1 MSILVTGASG
11 FVGGALVR
19 RLIGE
24 GKEVHI
30 LLRNSSSRQ
39 RLEGLD
45 GLRIHSADLRDADRV
60 TALVS
65 EIKPRII
72 YHCAV
77 YGGFSSQCDTAA
89 IFDTNLS
96 GTIHLLQ
103 ACERV
108 GFELFINTGSSSE
121 YGIKNHP
128 MREDDSGEPLGDYG
142 VAKCAATMFCRSEA
156 ILKNLPVVTLRLFSP
171 YGPWDDQKRFI
182 PYLIRSLVAGEAP
195 RLSTPR
201 SVRDYIYID
210 DVLDLYQAV
219 TSGEIIPGD
228 IYNAG
233 SGRQHTIGEVAEII
247 HRITGGPQPVR
258 GQEVPQRT
266 EPETWVADISK
277 TEAVFG
283 WQPSKTLGEG
293 LLRTVEWF
301 RGATQ
306 GFP

>member
-30 LLRNSSSRQ
+30 LLRSESSRQ

-45 GLRIHSADLRDADRV
+45 GLRVHIADLRDADGV
-60 TALVS
+60 AALVS
-65 EIKPRII
+65 EIRPRII

-77 YGGFSSQCDTAA
+77 YGGFSSQRDTAA
-89 IFDTNLS
+89 IFDTNLI

-108 GFELFINTGSSSE
+108 GFDRFINTGSSSE
-121 YGIKNHP
+121 YGIKNYP
-128 MREDDSGEPLGDYG
+128 MRENDPGEPLGDYG
-142 VAKCAATMFCRSEA
+142 IAKCAATMFCRSEA

-182 PYLIRSLVAGEAP
+182 PYLIRSLLAGEAP

-219 TSGEIIPGD
+219 TDSAIIPGD
-228 IYNAG
+228 VYNAG

-247 HRITGGPQPVR
+247 HRITGGLQPVW
-258 GQEVPQRT
+258 GQEVSHRP

-277 TEAVFG
+277 TAAEFG
-283 WQPSKTLGEG
+283 WQPSRTLEEG

-301 RGATQ
+301 RAANR
-306 GFP
+306 FP